1 MTEAGRVTCVA
12 VVDEDESLCR
22 SVSRLLR
29 AAGIDS
35 ATYLSAEDYLRDP
48 DRLRFDCLIL
58 DIQLGGMSGL
68 ELQERLA
75 EGGSTMPVIFLTAH
89 DEPALRERARRI
101 GCAAFLGKS
110 DPADAL
116 FAAVDRA
123 ICPKTTN
130 CP

>member
-1 MTEAGRVTCVA
+1 MGNRQRPPYVG
-12 VVDEDESLCR
+12 VVDDDESVCCALAR
-22 SVSRLLR
+22 LFRVSGMH
-29 AAGIDS
+29 AV
-35 ATYLSAEDYLRDP
+35 TYLSGEEFLRDP
-48 DRLRFDCLIL
+48 NRLRFDCLIL

-89 DEPALRERARRI
+89 DEPALRERAQRM

-110 DPADAL
+110 DAADAL

-123 ICPKTTN
+123 ICPKTRN
-130 CP
+130 SL